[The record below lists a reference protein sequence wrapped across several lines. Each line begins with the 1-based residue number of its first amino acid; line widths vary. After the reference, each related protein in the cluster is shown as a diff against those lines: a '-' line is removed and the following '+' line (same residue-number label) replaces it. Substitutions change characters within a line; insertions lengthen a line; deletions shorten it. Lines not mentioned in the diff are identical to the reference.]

1 MASFKEI
8 EGYFQKM
15 PFQEGAED
23 NFYTFLHV
31 ISEILLGIKH
41 GDLDV
46 TKITTPNG
54 QAAFSAEEAA
64 KANGLIDSVKPIL
77 NGLFSER
84 TQRGGGADPEQL
96 ANQLLELAGSA
107 VDPEQISV
115 DNLYFKMT
123 DYLDKLDDQNR
134 SIARQIG
141 PVAFTSELKVDP
153 FVPNPLQIIG
163 IPPPKFQIP
172 ARSIL
177 PITNAILE
185 LFRLMVTLS
194 PIQFPFIRNLLTITI
209 AIFDVLRGEWKYGLF
224 SLLGLLGNKPLLFGV
239 FLKILRDAWLLIEP
253 GLAKQLRTNVFRAS
267 KSMVVG
273 FWLWSFAT
281 FAPDYIRGPL
291 EAGVGPFRQL
301 VDTLNEQVAGFQE
314 QANAA
319 AKPLGI
325 KVTFPTVPTDI
336 VPSFADIQNLQT
348 IVQQP
353 EVYCSAPVKALLEPV
368 KALPP
373 LRFVLEMLNIPMV
386 PELQAEA
393 CKDIDPN
400 NLSGELAKRLR
411 PQIDIIPGG
420 AAEKAAQAAAAVKAA
435 TNTVSSVASDP
446 MGALAAATGADKVM
460 AAVQDPGAAVQQKL
474 EGIMQKPV
482 EVATQAVQKP
492 VEVATQAVQKPV
504 EVATQAVQKPIEA
517 VTQAVQKPVEA
528 VTQAVQKPVE
538 APPTTT
544 TKGGTLRRASSSR
557 RRTRRQRR

>member
-1 MASFKEI
+1 MSGTFKEI

-15 PFQEGAED
+15 PFQEGAEEH
-23 NFYTFLHV
+23 FYTFLHV
-31 ISEILLGIKH
+31 VSQILLGIKH

-54 QAAFSAEEAA
+54 QAAFTADEAN
-64 KANGLIDSVKPIL
+64 KANSLIESVTPII
-77 NGLFSER
+77 NGVFGER
-84 TQRGGGADPEQL
+84 TQKGGGDTNPEELAD
-96 ANQLLELAGSA
+96 QLLKLAGSA

-123 DYLDKLDDQNR
+123 DYFDKLDDQNR

-153 FVPNPLQIIG
+153 FVPNPLQLIG

-194 PIQFPFIRNLLTITI
+194 PIQFPFIRNMLTITI

-224 SLLGLLGNKPLLFGV
+224 SLLGLFGNKPLLFGV
-239 FLKILRDAWLLIEP
+239 FLKIVRDAWLLIEP
-253 GLAKQLRTNVFRAS
+253 GLAKQLRTNIFKAS
-267 KSMVVG
+267 KSMFVG
-273 FWLWSFAT
+273 FWLWAFAT
-281 FAPDYIRGPL
+281 FAPDYIRTPL

-319 AKPLGI
+319 STSLGI

-353 EVYCSAPVKALLEPV
+353 EVYCSAPVRALLEPV

-386 PELQAEA
+386 HELQDAA

-411 PQIDIIPGG
+411 PQIDILPGS
-420 AAEKAAQAAAAVKAA
+420 AAEKAMQAAATAQAAI
-435 TNTVSSVASDP
+435 NTVSDITADP
-446 MGALAAATGADKVM
+446 MAVLTSSIPGADKLTSIVTDPS
-460 AAVQDPGAAVQQKL
+460 AALSKAVQAPIAA
-474 EGIMQKPV
+474 
-482 EVATQAVQKP
+482 ATQAVQAP
-492 VEVATQAVQKPV
+492 IAAATKAVQAPIAA
-504 EVATQAVQKPIEA
+504 ATKAVQAPIA
-517 VTQAVQKPVEA
+517 AATKAVQA
-528 VTQAVQKPVE
+528 
-538 APPTTT
+538 TT
-544 TKGGTLRRASSSR
+544 TKGGRKTLRRASSN
-557 RRTRRQRR
+557 RRTRRL